1 VSSSPT
7 SVLLGGGVDNFS
19 AVLTYQGTRVRRRP
33 DTDLIVLAR
42 KGSTEAAEV
51 LFDRYWPH
59 AWRAAYAV
67 TADRGLADDAAQE
80 AMVKAFATLHRF
92 DETRPFAPWLKRI
105 TVNRAIDQLRRNRR
119 VDVLH
124 EDDSA
129 FHTWSVGES
138 AEQDLRQWAVSDA
151 VAALGAGK
159 RVVIVLH
166 YWLDLPLEEIAGVL
180 GLPVG
185 TVASR
190 LGRAKAELRAA
201 LEGDRV
207 V

>member
-1 VSSSPT
+1 M
-7 SVLLGGGVDNFS
+7 
-19 AVLTYQGTRVRRRP
+19 RRRP
-33 DTDLIVLAR
+33 DTELIVLAR
-42 KGSTEAAEV
+42 QGSDQAAGV
-51 LFDRYWPH
+51 LFDRYWTH

-67 TADRGLADDAAQE
+67 TADRSLADDAAQE
-80 AMVKAFATLHRF
+80 AIEKAFAALDRF

-105 TVNRAIDQLRRNRR
+105 VVNRAIDHLRRSRR
-119 VDVLH
+119 LEVLRD
-124 EDDSA
+124 EDTA
-129 FHTWSVGES
+129 YHAWTMGES
-138 AEQDLRQWAVSDA
+138 AEGDLEQWAVADA

-159 RVVIVLH
+159 RVVVVLH

-190 LGRAKAELRAA
+190 LARAKTELRTAF
-201 LEGDRV
+201 EENRV

>member
-1 VSSSPT
+1 
-7 SVLLGGGVDNFS
+7 
-19 AVLTYQGTRVRRRP
+19 VRRRP
-33 DTDLIVLAR
+33 DTELIVLAR
-42 KGSTEAAEV
+42 KGSSEAAEA
-51 LFDRYWPH
+51 LFDRYWQH

-80 AMVKAFATLHRF
+80 ALVNAFGALHRF

-105 TVNRAIDQLRRNRR
+105 AVNRAIDHLRRNLR
-119 VDVLH
+119 VEVLH
-124 EDDSA
+124 DEDTT

-138 AEQDLRQWAVSDA
+138 AEEDLRHWAVSDA

-190 LGRAKAELRAA
+190 LGRAKDELRAV

-207 V
+207 L

>member
-1 VSSSPT
+1 M
-7 SVLLGGGVDNFS
+7 
-19 AVLTYQGTRVRRRP
+19 RRRP
-33 DTDLIVLAR
+33 DTELIVLAR
-42 KGSTEAAEV
+42 KGSSDAAEV
-51 LFDRYWPH
+51 LFDRYWSH

-67 TADRGLADDAAQE
+67 TADRALADDAAQE
-80 AMVKAFATLHRF
+80 AIAKAFRALDRF

-105 TVNRAIDQLRRNRR
+105 AVNRAIDHLRRGRR
-119 VDVLH
+119 VEVLH
-124 EDDSA
+124 DEDTT

-138 AEQDLRQWAVSDA
+138 AEEDLRHWAVADA

-190 LGRAKAELRAA
+190 LSRAKAELRTV
-201 LEGDRV
+201 LEEDRV

>member
-1 VSSSPT
+1 
-7 SVLLGGGVDNFS
+7 
-19 AVLTYQGTRVRRRP
+19 VRRRP
-33 DTDLIVLAR
+33 DTELIVLVR
-42 KGSTEAAEV
+42 QGSSEAAEV

-80 AMVKAFATLHRF
+80 AMVKAFGTLHRF

-105 TVNRAIDQLRRNRR
+105 TVNRAIDHLRRNRR
-119 VDVLH
+119 VGLLTD
-124 EDDSA
+124 EDA
-129 FHTWSVGES
+129 TTFHTWSVGES
-138 AEQDLRQWAVSDA
+138 AEKDLRHWAVSDA
-151 VAALGAGK
+151 VAALGEGK
-159 RVVIVLH
+159 RLVIVLH
-166 YWLDLPLEEIAGVL
+166 YWLDLPLEEIAGML

-190 LGRAKAELRAA
+190 LARAKAELRTV